1 MQSRF
6 VYISNGNPFRLA
18 PTLSLMILFRF
29 SHNQM
34 TSYKFKLK
42 LNNNIKHDLIFNHNA
57 RHHTATWL
65 FIREFCHGALT
76 SSLHS
81 CVSKAAIKHE
91 HYINWLRNKTKS
103 QAATAAS
110 EHFNWSRT
118 DVILAC

>member
-1 MQSRF
+1 MTF
-6 VYISNGNPFRLA
+6 IMFPYFHKNKCIVGLCKFPFRLA

-42 LNNNIKHDLIFNHNA
+42 LNNNIKHGLIFNHNA
-57 RHHTATWL
+57 RHHTETWL

-81 CVSKAAIKHE
+81 CASKAAIKHE
-91 HYINWLRNKTKS
+91 HYI
-103 QAATAAS
+103 
-110 EHFNWSRT
+110 H
-118 DVILAC
+118 